1 MRLFFVQKTP
11 YLMTS
16 QNATV
21 PASSRLNGYDP
32 FLVKE
37 DLKQRSRD
45 HDSQKNNLKVVP
57 QTEKIIGIVQPNY
70 IPWKGYFDMI
80 RAVDEF
86 ILLDDV
92 QYTHDWRN
100 RNLIKTRTGLKWL
113 TIPVKATG
121 LHTMICDVTAAGS
134 CWRRKHWHAI
144 IHSYARTKYFDLY
157 EKELRELFLQH
168 DEMYIARIDHAFLL
182 AINKWLNIS
191 TPITFSSSY
200 NAEGRKSEK
209 ILNLC
214 KQTNATAYL
223 TGPAAVA
230 YLDENILK
238 DAGIDVQWMDYSNYS
253 EYQQRFPPFEHRVSI
268 LDLLFNEGP
277 DALNYLKL

>member
-1 MRLFFVQKTP
+1 
-11 YLMTS
+11 MTS

-21 PASSRLNGYDP
+21 PASSSLNGHDH

-37 DLKQRSRD
+37 DLKKRSWD
-45 HDSQKNNLKVVP
+45 HNSQKNNLKAVP
-57 QTEKIIGIVQPNY
+57 VKEPKIIGIVQPNY

-80 RAVDEF
+80 RLVDEF

-92 QYTHDWRN
+92 QYTRDWRN

-113 TIPVKATG
+113 TIPVSATG
-121 LHTMICDVTAAGS
+121 RHTMICDVKAADS

-144 IHSYARTKYFDLY
+144 VHSYSRSKYFDLY
-157 EKELRELFLQH
+157 QTELKELFLQH
-168 DEMYIARIDHAFLL
+168 DEMSIARIDHAFLV

-191 TPITFSSSY
+191 TPITFSSDY
-200 NAEGRKSEK
+200 NTEGRKSEK

-214 KQTNATAYL
+214 KQANATTYL
-223 TGPAAVA
+223 TGPAAMA
-230 YLDENILK
+230 YLDERSLK
-238 DAGIDVQWMDYSNYS
+238 DADIDVQWMDYSNYS
-253 EYQQRFPPFEHRVSI
+253 EYRQRFPPFEHRVSV

-277 DALNYLKL
+277 GALNYLKP